1 MDRESAGLQEAVQ
14 EVADAQFLIP
24 MQPGA
29 RLQPGARSLNVAME
43 AVHRVAEAWRKVS
56 VGW

>member
-29 RLQPGARSLNVAME
+29 RSLNVAME
-43 AVHRVAEAWRKVS
+43 AVHRVAEAWRKAS